1 MQTKIFYNIILI
13 NMIDFILSI
22 IKSFIENIIIDFIF
36 SKQWFITL
44 LIIWTCIFTYA
55 YYFNKLT

>member
-1 MQTKIFYNIILI
+1 
-13 NMIDFILSI
+13 MIDFILSI

-36 SKQWFITL
+36 SKQGFITL
-44 LIIWTCIFTYA
+44 LIIGTCIFTYA